1 MSFII
6 SWIGDAIA
14 PTITSIVETGGVK
27 VAEGIDYVANTVD
40 GVGNKVTGGNWL
52 LHRLGY
58 YVWVADCSAMQ
69 LSIPPSE
76 LREPRSRL
84 MAIIYVKPHR
94 PVRTRLR
101 PSDHPLSDLLPKH

>member
-52 LHRLGY
+52 FLRLVITFGSLTVLPCSCRFHR
-58 YVWVADCSAMQ
+58 
-69 LSIPPSE
+69 
-76 LREPRSRL
+76 RS
-84 MAIIYVKPHR
+84 YGGQ
-94 PVRTRLR
+94 
-101 PSDHPLSDLLPKH
+101 DLDLWR